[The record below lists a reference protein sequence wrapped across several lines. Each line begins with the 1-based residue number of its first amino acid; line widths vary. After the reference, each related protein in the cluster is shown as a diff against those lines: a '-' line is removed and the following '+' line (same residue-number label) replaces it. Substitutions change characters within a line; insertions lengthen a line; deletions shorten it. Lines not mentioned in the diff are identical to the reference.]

1 MKGIVLSTI
10 LNRNPNCKRYSSLS
24 FIPSSSINGNAQLNH
39 TIMLENIIA
48 ETYYYSVLLI
58 SHNI

>member
-39 TIMLENIIA
+39 TIMLENIIL
-48 ETYYYSVLLI
+48 EIYD
-58 SHNI
+58 